1 MTGSGLALSALASW
15 LVVASCAPA
24 LAGVYEDALAAKQA
38 GRLEE
43 ATVLLKKAV
52 TAQPRNAEA
61 WFNYGTVLGW
71 QGKNDEALEAIRKG
85 LAVAPKDYD
94 LRVAEARVMA
104 WKSDYAAADLRLATL
119 DAEFPKNEEVLVMRG
134 RIANWRG
141 DPKEARRYYEEVLA
155 VNPKQV
161 DALTG
166 LGDLEYDRSKFKH
179 ARELYVRA
187 HEVDPSPDLQKRI
200 DRIDSQTRWR
210 TDFGVTGST
219 FQRGERDDW
228 WSTFLAVST
237 KIEAWSIWARWEYGE
252 RFALRDN
259 LFEFGA
265 AGPVVTGVQAS
276 VFGGFSPEGNY
287 SANGYVE
294 GALRW
299 RLYKQLGEFGSGT
312 LLTES
317 RWADYAAAQVDT
329 YRLGWEQA
337 IKDGWTVSAS
347 WIRLHYDTGE
357 NTDGWLAYLMWEPK
371 ERWMV
376 RFGGGQSVESLTNQ
390 TIRESRSLE
399 SWTVF
404 LGLVMPISE
413 TWHVRVDA
421 EREDVKDS
429 VVRYGMA
436 LSMGCLF

>member
-1 MTGSGLALSALASW
+1 MRGRGSSIPWLTPLLAFM
-15 LVVASCAPA
+15 CCGQI
-24 LAGVYEDALAAKQA
+24 LAGVYEDAIAAKQA
-38 GRLEE
+38 GRLED
-43 ATVLLKKAV
+43 ATTLLRKA
-52 TAQPRNAEA
+52 TAAQPGNVEA
-61 WFNYGTVLGW
+61 WFHYGTVLGW
-71 QGKNDEALEAIRKG
+71 QGKHDESLVALRKG
-85 LAVAPKDYD
+85 LAIAPKDYD

-104 WKSDYAAADLRLATL
+104 WKSDYAAADERLATL

-134 RIANWRG
+134 RIAGWRG
-141 DPKEARRYYEEVLA
+141 DPGEARRYYEEVLA

-166 LGDLEYDRSKFKH
+166 LGDLEFDRSKFKQ

-187 HEVDPSPDLQKRI
+187 LEVDPSPDNQKRI
-200 DRIDSQTRWR
+200 DRIDNQKNWR
-210 TDFGVTGST
+210 ADFGVTGST
-219 FQRGERDDW
+219 FERGERDNW

-237 KIEAWSIWARWEYGE
+237 KIESWTIWGRWEYGE
-252 RFALRDN
+252 RFKLYDHQ
-259 LFEFGA
+259 FEFGA

-276 VFGGFSPEGNY
+276 VFGGFAPDADF

-299 RLYKQLGEFGSGT
+299 RLYKQLGELGSGT
-312 LLTES
+312 LLTEA
-317 RWADYAAAQVDT
+317 RWADYEAAQVDT

-337 IKDGWTVSAS
+337 IKSGWTVSAS

-357 NTDGWLAYLMWEPK
+357 NTDGWLAYFNWEPK

-390 TIRESRSLE
+390 TIQQAQSLE
-399 SWTVF
+399 SWTIFFGIV
-404 LGLVMPISE
+404 VPISE

-436 LSMGCLF
+436 VSMGCLF

>member
-1 MTGSGLALSALASW
+1 MTRQGLAVTSLASW
-15 LVVASCAPA
+15 LAVACCASA
-24 LAGVYEDALAAKQA
+24 VAGVYENGLAAKQA
-38 GRLEE
+38 GRVEE
-43 ATVLLKKAV
+43 ATSLLGKAV
-52 TAQPRNAEA
+52 AAQPRNAEA

-71 QGKNDEALEAIRKG
+71 QGKNDEALAAIRKG
-85 LAVAPKDYD
+85 LAIAPKDYD

-104 WKSDYAAADLRLATL
+104 WKSDYAAADQRLDEL

-134 RIANWRG
+134 RVATWRG
-141 DPKEARRYYEEVLA
+141 DPKEARRYYEEVLS
-155 VNPKQV
+155 VNPRQV

-166 LGDLEYDRSKFKH
+166 LGDLEYDRSKFKQ
-179 ARELYVRA
+179 ARELYARA
-187 HEVDPSPDLQKRI
+187 LEVDPSPDIQKRI
-200 DRIDSQTRWR
+200 DRIDNQTKWR
-210 TDFGVTGST
+210 ADFGVTGST
-219 FQRGERDDW
+219 FERGERDNW
-228 WSTFLAVST
+228 WSTFFAIST
-237 KIEAWSIWARWEYGE
+237 KIESWGIWARWEYGE
-252 RFALRDN
+252 RFEVRDN

-265 AGPVVTGVQAS
+265 AGPLVSGVQAS

-287 SANGYVE
+287 SANAYVE

-299 RLYKQLGEFGSGT
+299 RLYKQLGAVGSGT

-317 RWADYAAAQVDT
+317 RWADYEAAQVDT

-337 IKDGWTVSAS
+337 IKNGWTVSAS

-357 NTDGWLAYLMWEPK
+357 DTDGWLAFIMWEPK
-371 ERWMV
+371 ERWMI
-376 RFGGGQSVESLTNQ
+376 RLGGGQSVESLTNQ
-390 TIRESRSLE
+390 TIQQDQSLE

-404 LGLVMPISE
+404 LGMVMPVSE
-413 TWHVRVDA
+413 NWHVRIDA

>member
-1 MTGSGLALSALASW
+1 MRDRRLAVSFLASW
-15 LVVASCAPA
+15 LGVAGCAPA
-24 LAGVYEDALAAKQA
+24 LAGVYEDGLAAKQA
-38 GRLEE
+38 GRVEE
-43 ATVLLKKAV
+43 ATALLQKA
-52 TAQPRNAEA
+52 TAAQPGNAEA
-61 WFNYGTVLGW
+61 WFHYGTVLGW
-71 QGKNDEALEAIRKG
+71 QGKNDAALEAIRKG
-85 LAVAPKDYD
+85 LEVAPKDYD

-104 WKSDYAAADLRLATL
+104 WKSDYAAADQRLAAL

-141 DPKEARRYYEEVLA
+141 DPKEARRYYGEVLA
-155 VNPKQV
+155 VNPRQV

-166 LGDLEYDRSKFKH
+166 LGDLEVDRSRFKQ
-179 ARELYVRA
+179 ARAFYVRA
-187 HEVDPSPDLQKRI
+187 LEVDRSPDIQKRI
-200 DRIDSQTRWR
+200 DRIDNQTRWR
-210 TDFGVTGST
+210 VDFGVTGST
-219 FQRGERDDW
+219 FERGERDDW

-237 KIEAWSIWARWEYGE
+237 KIEAWSLWARWEYGE
-252 RFALRDN
+252 RFELHDN

-299 RLYKQLGEFGSGT
+299 RLYKQLGGLGSGT

-317 RWADYAAAQVDT
+317 RWADYEAAQVDT

-337 IKDGWTVSAS
+337 IADGWAVTAS
-347 WIRLHYDTGE
+347 WIRLRYDTGE
-357 NTDGWLAYLMWEPK
+357 DTDGWLAFFTWEPK
-371 ERWMV
+371 ERWLV

-390 TIRESRSLE
+390 TIQQDQSLE

-404 LGLVMPISE
+404 LGLVVPLSE
-413 TWHVRVDA
+413 LWHFRIDA

-436 LSMGCLF
+436 LGVGCLF